1 VRIVR
6 TASSEIYLVWRG
18 DARVAQLDVHYTQ
31 DIIHATLV
39 VEEDLAP
46 EAEEDLVA
54 AIDSDVVS
62 SYLPSFDRED
72 FLLTVFR
79 GNEVRSYSDNQ
90 NAGEESE
97 FPD

>member
-1 VRIVR
+1 MVAGER
-6 TASSEIYLVWRG
+6 TVGQKGNG
-18 DARVAQLDVHYTQ
+18 DTGSDRVAIVLHRSRGRLPQL
-31 DIIHATLV
+31 A
-39 VEEDLAP
+39 VELDLTP
-46 EAEEDLVA
+46 EQEEEIVA

-90 NAGEESE
+90 SAGEGSE